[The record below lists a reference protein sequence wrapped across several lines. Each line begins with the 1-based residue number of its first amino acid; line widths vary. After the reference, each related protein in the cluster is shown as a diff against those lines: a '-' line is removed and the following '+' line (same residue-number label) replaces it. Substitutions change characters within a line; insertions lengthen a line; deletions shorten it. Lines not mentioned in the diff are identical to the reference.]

1 MGLLVVWI
9 LTQIPISI
17 NDQKINECRSK
28 LELLYSYRPAKDSII
43 KGKGLNKEKGESL
56 KEEPELVDYT
66 CPKLMGSI
74 ESSFTQ

>member
-28 LELLYSYRPAKDSII
+28 LELLYSYRPVKDSII
-43 KGKGLNKEKGESL
+43 KGKGWNKEKGESL
-56 KEEPELVDYT
+56 KERNRT
-66 CPKLMGSI
+66 CRLYLSKFIGVY
-74 ESSFTQ
+74 